1 MNIINIILGGR
12 IRTQKMTG
20 MIPLT
25 RNGENKPTDSESGLV
40 VAGAWQGGENGKQLL
55 NGLGVFFRVIEMFP
69 K

>member
-1 MNIINIILGGR
+1 
-12 IRTQKMTG
+12 MTG

-55 NGLGVFFRVIEMFP
+55 NGEGVFFRMIEMFP
-69 K
+69 N